1 MPKARIIKIVSNQ
14 YTLLNENKAEFTAV
28 AMGKLRLK
36 KSPVVGDFV
45 RYEQHEGN
53 VGIEEV
59 LPRKNSLVRPLI
71 ANVDQALV
79 VMSALKPEFSSVL
92 VDRLCILIRAAG
104 IEPVL
109 IVTKL
114 DLIVTDD
121 PLYRTLREYRDG
133 GMRVVEV
140 GRDRP
145 IDDLLNVLEGKIS
158 VLTGQSGVGKSSLVN
173 RLDLKFD
180 LETQEISRALGRGK
194 HTTRHVQLHDAG
206 GGWIADTP
214 GFSSMD
220 FTQLDPDQMENYISE
235 FIPFLGKC
243 RFRNCRHENEPDC
256 AIKQAVNDKKIPQT
270 RYDNYLAIYK
280 MAKEAKETKYQ

>member
-14 YTLLNENKAEFTAV
+14 YTLLSEDKAEFTAV

-145 IDDLLNVLEGKIS
+145 IDDLLSVLEGKIS

-180 LETQEISRALGRGK
+180 LETQEISKALGRGK
-194 HTTRHVQLHDAG
+194 HTTRHVQLHEAG

-220 FTQLDPDQMENYISE
+220 FTQLDPDLMENYINE

-256 AIKQAVNDKKIPQT
+256 AIKQAVVDQKIPRT

-280 MAKEAKETKYQ
+280 MVKEAKETQYQ

>member
-1 MPKARIIKIVSNQ
+1 
-14 YTLLNENKAEFTAV
+14 
-28 AMGKLRLK
+28 
-36 KSPVVGDFV
+36 
-45 RYEQHEGN
+45 
-53 VGIEEV
+53 
-59 LPRKNSLVRPLI
+59 VRPLI

-145 IDDLLNVLEGKIS
+145 IDDLLSVLEGKIS

-180 LETQEISRALGRGK
+180 LETQEISKALGRGK
-194 HTTRHVQLHDAG
+194 HTTRHVQLHEAG

-220 FTQLDPDQMENYISE
+220 FTQLEPDLMENYISE

-243 RFRNCRHENEPDC
+243 RFRNCRHDNEPDC
-256 AIKQAVNDKKIPQT
+256 AIKQAVNEKKIPQT

-280 MAKEAKETKYQ
+280 MAKEAKETQYQ

>member
-145 IDDLLNVLEGKIS
+145 IDDLLSVLEGKIS

-180 LETQEISRALGRGK
+180 LETQEISKALGRGK
-194 HTTRHVQLHDAG
+194 HTTRHVQLHEAG

-220 FTQLDPDQMENYISE
+220 FTQLDPDLMENYINE

-256 AIKQAVNDKKIPQT
+256 AIKQAVVDNKIPQT

-280 MAKEAKETKYQ
+280 MAKEAKETQYQ

>member
-1 MPKARIIKIVSNQ
+1 MHVARIIKIVSNR
-14 YTLLNENKAEFTAV
+14 YTLLNDKHEIFVAV

-45 RYEQHEGN
+45 RYEQHEGQI
-53 VGIEEV
+53 GIEQV

-71 ANVDQALV
+71 ANVDQALI
-79 VMSALKPEFSSVL
+79 VMSAVKPEFSSQL
-92 VDRLCILIRAAG
+92 VDRLCILVRAAN

-114 DLIVTDD
+114 DLIATDD
-121 PLYRTLREYRDG
+121 PLYKILNEYRTG
-133 GMRVVEV
+133 GTRVVEV

-145 IDDLLNVLEGKIS
+145 IDDLLNVLDNKIS

-180 LETQEISRALGRGK
+180 LETQEISKALGRGK
-194 HTTRHVQLHDAG
+194 HTTRHVQLHEAG

-214 GFSSMD
+214 GFSSLD
-220 FTQLDPDQMENYISE
+220 FSLLDPDLIEQYIAE
-235 FIPFLGKC
+235 FKPYLGDC
-243 RFRNCRHENEPDC
+243 RFRNCRHDNEPDC
-256 AIKQAVNDKKIPQT
+256 AVKHAVEEGKIPET
-270 RYDNYLAIYK
+270 RYKNYLDVYK
-280 MAKEAKETKYQ
+280 ISKEAKEGQYL

>member
-121 PLYRTLREYRDG
+121 PLYKILREYRDG

-145 IDDLLNVLEGKIS
+145 IDDLLSVLEGKIS

-180 LETQEISRALGRGK
+180 LETQEISKALGRGK
-194 HTTRHVQLHDAG
+194 HTTRHVQLHEAG

-256 AIKQAVNDKKIPQT
+256 AIKQAVNEKMIPQT

>member
-14 YTLLNENKAEFTAV
+14 YTLLSEDKAEFTAV

-145 IDDLLNVLEGKIS
+145 IDDLLSVLEGKIS

-180 LETQEISRALGRGK
+180 LETQEISKALGRGK
-194 HTTRHVQLHDAG
+194 HTTRHVQLHEAG

-220 FTQLDPDQMENYISE
+220 FTQLDPDLMENYINE

-256 AIKQAVNDKKIPQT
+256 AIKQAVVDQKIPRT

-280 MAKEAKETKYQ
+280 MAKEAKETQYQ

>member
-14 YTLLNENKAEFTAV
+14 YTLLSEDKAEFTAV

-121 PLYRTLREYRDG
+121 PLYKILREYRDG

-194 HTTRHVQLHDAG
+194 HTTRHVQLHEAG

-235 FIPFLGKC
+235 FIPFLGEC

>member
-1 MPKARIIKIVSNQ
+1 MPEARIIKIVSNQ
-14 YTLLNENKAEFTAV
+14 YTLLNHQHEIFLAV

-45 RYEQHEGN
+45 RYEQHEGQ
-53 VGIEEV
+53 VGIEQV

-71 ANVDQALV
+71 ANVDQALI
-79 VMSALKPEFSSVL
+79 VMSAIKPEFSSQL
-92 VDRLCILIRAAG
+92 VDRLCILVRAAD

-114 DLIVTDD
+114 DLIPTDD
-121 PLYRTLREYRDG
+121 PLYVILQEYRNG
-133 GMRVVEV
+133 GTPVVEV

-145 IDDLLNVLEGKIS
+145 ISDLLSVLDGKIS

-194 HTTRHVQLHDAG
+194 HTTRHVQLHEAG

-214 GFSSMD
+214 GFSSLD
-220 FTQLDPDQMENYISE
+220 FTQLDPDLIENHIAE
-235 FIPFLGKC
+235 FKPFLGEC

-256 AIKQAVNDKKIPQT
+256 AIKQAVQDGKIPQT
-270 RYDNYLAIYK
+270 RYKNYLEIYK
-280 MAKEAKETKYQ
+280 ISKEAKETQYL

>member
-14 YTLLNENKAEFTAV
+14 YTLLSEDKAEFTAV

-109 IVTKL
+109 VVTKL

-121 PLYRTLREYRDG
+121 PLYRTLREYREG
-133 GMRVVEV
+133 GVRVVEV

-145 IDDLLNVLEGKIS
+145 IDDLLSVLEGKIS

-180 LETQEISRALGRGK
+180 LETQEISKALGRGK
-194 HTTRHVQLHDAG
+194 HTTRHVQLHEAG

-220 FTQLDPDQMENYISE
+220 FTQLDPDLMENYISE

-256 AIKQAVNDKKIPQT
+256 AIKQAVNEKKIPQT

-280 MAKEAKETKYQ
+280 MAKEAKETQYQ

>member
-14 YTLLNENKAEFTAV
+14 YTLLAENKAEFTAV

-145 IDDLLNVLEGKIS
+145 IDDLLSVLEGKIS

-180 LETQEISRALGRGK
+180 LETQEISKALGRGK
-194 HTTRHVQLHDAG
+194 HTTRHVQLHEAG

-220 FTQLDPDQMENYISE
+220 FTQLDPDLMENYISE

-243 RFRNCRHENEPDC
+243 RFRNCRHDNEPDC
-256 AIKQAVNDKKIPQT
+256 AIKQAVNEKKIPQT

-280 MAKEAKETKYQ
+280 MAKEAKETQYQ

>member
-1 MPKARIIKIVSNQ
+1 MPTARIIKIISNR
-14 YTLLNENKAEFTAV
+14 YTLLNDQHAIFIAV

-36 KSPVVGDFV
+36 ESPVVGDFV
-45 RYEQHEGN
+45 RYEQHEGQI
-53 VGIEEV
+53 GIEEV

-79 VMSALKPEFSSVL
+79 VMSAVKPEFSSQL
-92 VDRLCILIRAAG
+92 VDRLCILVRAAN

-114 DLIVTDD
+114 DLVPTDD
-121 PLYRTLREYRDG
+121 PLYSILKEYRDG
-133 GMRVVEV
+133 GIRVVEV

-145 IDDLLNVLEGKIS
+145 IDDMLNVLEGKIS

-180 LETQEISRALGRGK
+180 LETQEISKALGRGK
-194 HTTRHVQLHDAG
+194 HTTRHVQLHEAG

-214 GFSSMD
+214 GFSSLD
-220 FTQLDPDQMENYISE
+220 FTQLDPDMIEQHISE
-235 FIPFLGKC
+235 FKPFLGAC

-256 AIKQAVNDKKIPQT
+256 AIKRAVKEGKIPQT
-270 RYDNYLAIYK
+270 RYKNYLEIYK
-280 MAKEAKETKYQ
+280 ISKEAKENQYL